1 MTNDSFKTNKRQGDK
16 MTRTIKRMSWTDAF
30 LDDDDMSQI
39 NKEYLFQLDD
49 RLYALWAL
57 GRNMILVWAPNGRAI
72 EVIIIPHYHL
82 AEITGNEIPAA
93 GDTDF
98 KKREPFLKKIVGGP
112 KQVPIET
119 LYRISRFLDCP
130 PERIDLP
137 FVPGKDLSCKIIT
150 ALVRRYSI
158 TLVQNR
164 AVVLFDAVKFS
175 LYPPLE
181 QVTQLNS
188 LAYSVNTAYH
198 ELSDRQIKINFARS
212 TTGDGFYVWNRTT
225 GARANVALYH
235 FMQMVLADN
244 AIART
249 KARGN
254 TAPLLRTCFHIG
266 DHYEFYQAEGLSP
279 TTFSYIVGDV
289 TIELARMISQARPGQ
304 ILMGDFN
311 VPEND
316 PDPALVEPERIET
329 VDTINFMK
337 NVKNGLS
344 HLNGIVLSGDSIDSI
359 KCYLTGDKQPDGSYT
374 INRYRVGDKHG
385 FKRTVF
391 NAKINIYRPHAGP
404 IFLGVQNDAL
414 ADFNGAYREDQH

>member
-1 MTNDSFKTNKRQGDK
+1 MTQ
-16 MTRTIKRMSWTDAF
+16 TIKRMSWTDAF
-30 LDDDDMSQI
+30 HDDGDMSPTK
-39 NKEYLFQLDD
+39 KEYLFQLDD
-49 RLYALWAL
+49 RLYTLWAL

-72 EVIIIPHYHL
+72 EMIIIPHYQV
-82 AEITGNEIPAA
+82 AEIAGNEILTT
-93 GDTDF
+93 GDNDL
-98 KKREPFLKKIVGGP
+98 KKGETFLKKIVGGP
-112 KQVPIET
+112 KQVSLEK
-119 LYRISRFLDCP
+119 LYRISRFLGCTP
-130 PERIDLP
+130 KRIDLP
-137 FVPGKDLSCKIIT
+137 FVPGKDLSSKIIT

-158 TLVQNR
+158 TLVQDR

-254 TAPLLRTCFHIG
+254 TVPLLRTCFHIG

-289 TIELARMISQARPGQ
+289 TIELARMISHARPGQ
-304 ILMGDFN
+304 ILMGNFN

-316 PDPALVEPERIET
+316 PDPALIEPERIET

-344 HLNGIVLSGDSIDSI
+344 HLNGIILSGDSIDSI
-359 KCYLTGDKQPDGSYT
+359 KCYLTGDKQADGSYT
-374 INRYRVGDKHG
+374 INQYRVGDKHG

-391 NAKINIYRPHAGP
+391 NAKINIYRTQAKP
-404 IFLGVQNDAL
+404 IFLGIQDDTL
-414 ADFNGAYREDQH
+414 TDFNGAGS

>member
-1 MTNDSFKTNKRQGDK
+1 
-16 MTRTIKRMSWTDAF
+16 MSWTDAF
-30 LDDDDMSQI
+30 HDDGDMSPI
-39 NKEYLFQLDD
+39 KKDYLFQLDD
-49 RLYALWAL
+49 RLYTLWAL

-72 EVIIIPHYHL
+72 EVIIIPHYQV
-82 AEITGNEIPAA
+82 AEITGNEIPA
-93 GDTDF
+93 TDDHDL
-98 KKREPFLKKIVGGP
+98 KKGETFLKKIVGGP
-112 KQVPIET
+112 KRVSLES
-119 LYRISRFLDCP
+119 LYQISRFLDCP
-130 PERIDLP
+130 PEHIDLP
-137 FVPGKDLSCKIIT
+137 FVPGKDLSYKIIT

-158 TLVQNR
+158 TLVQDR

-254 TAPLLRTCFHIG
+254 TVPLLRTCFHIG

-289 TIELARMISQARPGQ
+289 TIELARMISQTKPGQ
-304 ILMGDFN
+304 ILMGNFN
-311 VPEND
+311 VPKD
-316 PDPALVEPERIET
+316 DSGPERIENI
-329 VDTINFMK
+329 DTMNFMK

-344 HLNGIVLSGDSIDSI
+344 HLNGMVLSGDNVDSI
-359 KCYLTGDKQPDGSYT
+359 KCYLTGDRRPDGSYT
-374 INRYRVGDKHG
+374 IKQYSIGDKHG

-391 NAKINIYRPHAGP
+391 NAKINIYRSHADP
-404 IFLGVQNDAL
+404 IFLGIQDDAL
-414 ADFNGAYREDQH
+414 TDFDSAGKIK